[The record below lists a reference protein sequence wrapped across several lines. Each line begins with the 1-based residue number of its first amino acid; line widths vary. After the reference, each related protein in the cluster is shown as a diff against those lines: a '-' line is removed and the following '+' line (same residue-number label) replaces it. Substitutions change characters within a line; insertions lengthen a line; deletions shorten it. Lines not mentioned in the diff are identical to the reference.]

1 MEDRLLKYVPELELL
16 ISLLLR
22 DLVIQSHEGV
32 EVILVESQDVL
43 LVEKW
48 LKRLSIFVYN
58 L

>member
-48 LKRLSIFVYN
+48 LKWFGIFVYN

>member
-32 EVILVESQDVL
+32 EVILMESQDVL

-48 LKRLSIFVYN
+48 LKRFGIFVYN

>member
-22 DLVIQSHEGV
+22 HLVIQSHEGV
-32 EVILVESQDVL
+32 EVILMESQDVL

-48 LKRLSIFVYN
+48 LKRLGIFVYN

>member
-48 LKRLSIFVYN
+48 LKRFGIFVYN

>member
-43 LVEKW
+43 SVEKW
-48 LKRLSIFVYN
+48 LKRFGIFVYN